1 LGQRNSAFANCH
13 GLGLPRERKTPL
25 LKATFCPFGSR
36 LNPSLI
42 KIDDKIVTRP
52 LRLPQGRR
60 LPGYERELL
69 YKGCDRAIP
78 NPNRSIKI
86 SSCKIKYLLKILSC
100 CTAQDPMP
108 MRLMQVHKQRSG
120 YKPVLPQPFDF
131 FSHARPSGKT
141 LMRTDIK

>member
-69 YKGCDRAIP
+69 QGYAALRLAWKCVPPFSQRVTDRI
-78 NPNRSIKI
+78 
-86 SSCKIKYLLKILSC
+86 
-100 CTAQDPMP
+100 
-108 MRLMQVHKQRSG
+108 
-120 YKPVLPQPFDF
+120 
-131 FSHARPSGKT
+131 
-141 LMRTDIK
+141 